1 MSAPERLL
9 CLASWLLRR
18 RRRGG
23 GLSGAEPRR
32 VIAACAAPFGRVAR
46 AVLLARGSPDR
57 RRPRRRPTS
66 GRPRCRCG
74 KLHGLPAGSTPV
86 TCTYFTSHR
95 PSADAHRA
103 RARRDRYTRFCYH
116 YGANGALCPWL
127 RPTWCACR
135 PAGRAHSPL
144 APGVPHMPR
153 PARPEPRPARPD
165 RSSWPLHTHCRS
177 TIARGRGRSRWRV
190 GWMCC
195 ADRSVRLSLHRL
207 RPPRLGL

>member
-1 MSAPERLL
+1 MAQSLDGSL
-9 CLASWLLRR
+9 
-18 RRRGG
+18 
-23 GLSGAEPRR
+23 PRVPR
-32 VIAACAAPFGRVAR
+32 HLG
-46 AVLLARGSPDR
+46 GSPGPYFSR
-57 RRPRRRPTS
+57 E
-66 GRPRCRCG
+66 GR
-74 KLHGLPAGSTPV
+74 LTVDDLAGAQHRAGRDICVVSSMACPLAQHPSRAH
-86 TCTYFTSHR
+86 TSHR
-95 PSADAHRA
+95 TTPPLMRTA

-127 RPTWCACR
+127 RPTLCACR

-144 APGVPHMPR
+144 VPGVPPPPR
-153 PARPEPRPARPD
+153 HARPEPRPARPD